1 MIEKRFDQQITFIY
15 VQDLAISQSFY
26 ENLLGLDLI
35 LDQGACRIVKTS
47 GDAYLGYCFSPGRE
61 RGEDGVLITLVT
73 PYVDEWYEY
82 LLENEVVLLDPPKL
96 NTEYGIYHFFFLDP
110 DGYKIEIQ
118 HFTDENW
125 NSQLF

>member
-47 GDAYLGYCFSPGRE
+47 GDAYGMNIYWKIKLFY
-61 RGEDGVLITLVT
+61 LIL
-73 PYVDEWYEY
+73 
-82 LLENEVVLLDPPKL
+82 
-96 NTEYGIYHFFFLDP
+96 
-110 DGYKIEIQ
+110 Q
-118 HFTDENW
+118 
-125 NSQLF
+125 S